1 MTLSLVLTFSEENLV
16 KFTMK
21 RTSAAAAT
29 IIAGSLILTGCSN
42 ADNNEKSKSESTR
55 EMEEASGEL
64 RGEGASSQDN
74 AVQNIFGPAFSETG
88 ATLAYTASGSG
99 DGQKKFIAGQVDFA
113 GSDSALKDDQIADA
127 KKRCKGND
135 AWHLPMVIGPVAIAY
150 HLEGVDTLNLS
161 TKTIAKIF
169 KGEIKKWDDEAI
181 KAENEGVELPS
192 DPIQVVYRSDESGT
206 SDNFQKFL
214 SASSGEWDS
223 EGKQFPTKV
232 GTGAPKSKGVA
243 DQVAQTN
250 GAITYVE
257 AGYAEENDKISV
269 ANVDFGAGPVEL
281 NKENVNKALS
291 EAKFKGEGNDLV
303 VDSKALY
310 SMKNEGEYP
319 LVLTTYEIVCS
330 AGYDDNTAKL
340 VKNFM
345 YTILDNQND
354 DLADQGYIPLDG
366 EFKSK
371 LEKAVD
377 ALK

>member
-1 MTLSLVLTFSEENLV
+1 M

-29 IIAGSLILTGCSN
+29 LFAGSLILTACSN
-42 ADNNEKSKSESTR
+42 ADNNDNGGSNGAESTR
-55 EMEEASGEL
+55 EMEEATGEL

-74 AVQNIFGPAFSETG
+74 AIQNIFGPAFSNTG

-99 DGQKKFIAGQVDFA
+99 DGQKKFIAGQADFA
-113 GSDSALKDDQIADA
+113 GSDSPLKDDQIADA
-127 KKRCKGND
+127 KKRCEGND

-161 TKTIAKIF
+161 TKTVAKIF

-181 KAENEGVELPS
+181 KSENEGVDLPS
-192 DPIQVVYRSDESGT
+192 KPIEVVYRSDESGT

-214 SASSGEWDS
+214 AASTGEWDS

-243 DQVAQTN
+243 DQVAQTD

-257 AGYAEENDKISV
+257 SGFAEELDKVNV
-269 ANVDFGAGPVEL
+269 ANIDFGAGPVEL
-281 NKENVNKALS
+281 NKENVNKALNAA
-291 EAKFKGEGNDLV
+291 EFKGKGNDLV
-303 VDSKALY
+303 VDSKKLY
-310 SMKNEGEYP
+310 SLKGEGEYP

-330 AGYDDNTAKL
+330 AGYDENTGKL
-340 VKNFM
+340 VKNFL

>member
-1 MTLSLVLTFSEENLV
+1 M

-29 IIAGSLILTGCSN
+29 LFAGSLILTACSN
-42 ADNNEKSKSESTR
+42 ADNNDNGGSNGAESTR
-55 EMEEASGEL
+55 EMEEATGEL

-74 AVQNIFGPAFSETG
+74 AIQNIFGPAFSNTG

-99 DGQKKFIAGQVDFA
+99 DGQKKFIAGQADFA
-113 GSDSALKDDQIADA
+113 GSDSPLKDDQIADA
-127 KKRCKGND
+127 KKRCEGND

-161 TKTIAKIF
+161 TKTVAKIF

-181 KAENEGVELPS
+181 KSENEGVDLPS
-192 DPIQVVYRSDESGT
+192 KSIEVVYRSDESGT

-214 SASSGEWDS
+214 AASTGEWDS

-243 DQVAQTN
+243 DQVAQTD

-257 AGYAEENDKISV
+257 SGFAEELDKVNV
-269 ANVDFGAGPVEL
+269 ANIDFGAGPVEL
-281 NKENVNKALS
+281 NKENVNKALNAA
-291 EAKFKGEGNDLV
+291 EFKGEGNDLV
-303 VDSKALY
+303 VDSKKLY
-310 SMKNEGEYP
+310 SLKGEGEYP

-330 AGYDDNTAKL
+330 AGYDENTGKL
-340 VKNFM
+340 VKNFL

>member
-1 MTLSLVLTFSEENLV
+1 
-16 KFTMK
+16 MK

-29 IIAGSLILTGCSN
+29 LFAGSLILTACSN
-42 ADNNEKSKSESTR
+42 ADNNDNGGSNGAESTR
-55 EMEEASGEL
+55 EMEEATGEL

-74 AVQNIFGPAFSETG
+74 AIQNIFGPAFSNTG

-99 DGQKKFIAGQVDFA
+99 DGQKKFIAGQADFA
-113 GSDSALKDDQIADA
+113 GSDSPLKDDQIADA
-127 KKRCKGND
+127 KKRCEGND

-161 TKTIAKIF
+161 TKTVAKIF

-181 KAENEGVELPS
+181 KSENEGVDLPS
-192 DPIQVVYRSDESGT
+192 KPIEVVYRSDESGT

-214 SASSGEWDS
+214 AASTGEWDS

-243 DQVAQTN
+243 DQVAQTD

-257 AGYAEENDKISV
+257 SGFAEELDKVNV
-269 ANVDFGAGPVEL
+269 ANIDFGAGPVEL
-281 NKENVNKALS
+281 NKENVNKALNAA
-291 EAKFKGEGNDLV
+291 EFKGEGNDLV
-303 VDSKALY
+303 VDSKKLY
-310 SMKNEGEYP
+310 SLKGEGEYP

-330 AGYDDNTAKL
+330 AGYDENTGKL
-340 VKNFM
+340 VKNFL

>member
-1 MTLSLVLTFSEENLV
+1 MLSKGKTV
-16 KFTMK
+16 KLSHVG
-21 RTSAAAAT
+21 RSAAVLAIGALALT
-29 IIAGSLILTGCSN
+29 ACGSDNPTGSAGGGSGEQSGVSGTLTGI
-42 ADNNEKSKSESTR
+42 
-55 EMEEASGEL
+55 
-64 RGEGASSQDN
+64 GASSQQ
-74 AVQNIFGPAFSETG
+74 AAMTAWQNGFQSANSG
-88 ATLAYTASGSG
+88 ATVQYSPDGSG
-99 DGQKKFIAGQVDFA
+99 AGRKAFLAGGANFA
-113 GSDSALKDDQIADA
+113 GSDAYLSEDEVSQAKQQCGDA
-127 KKRCKGND
+127 GAMD
-135 AWHLPMVIGPVAIAY
+135 LPVYVSPISVAFN
-150 HLEGVDTLNLS
+150 LPGVKSLNLDAP
-161 TKTIAKIF
+161 TIAKIF

-181 KAENEGVELPS
+181 KSENEGVDLPS
-192 DPIQVVYRSDESGT
+192 KPIEVVYRSDESGT

-214 SASSGEWDS
+214 SASTGEWDS

-243 DQVAQTN
+243 DQVAQTD

-257 AGYAEENDKISV
+257 SGFAEELDKVNV
-269 ANVDFGAGPVEL
+269 ANIDFGAGPVEL

-291 EAKFKGEGNDLV
+291 AAEFKGEGNDLV
-303 VDSKALY
+303 VDSKKLY
-310 SMKNEGEYP
+310 SLKGEGEYP

-330 AGYDDNTAKL
+330 AGYDENTGKL
-340 VKNFM
+340 VKNFL

>member
-1 MTLSLVLTFSEENLV
+1 M

-29 IIAGSLILTGCSN
+29 LFAGSLILTACSN
-42 ADNNEKSKSESTR
+42 ADNNDNGGGNGAESTR
-55 EMEEASGEL
+55 EMEEATGEL

-74 AVQNIFGPAFSETG
+74 AIQNIFGPAFSNTG

-99 DGQKKFIAGQVDFA
+99 DGQKKFIAGQADFA
-113 GSDSALKDDQIADA
+113 GSDSPLKDDQIADA
-127 KKRCKGND
+127 KKRCEGND

-161 TKTIAKIF
+161 TKTVAKIF

-181 KAENEGVELPS
+181 KSENEGVDLPS
-192 DPIQVVYRSDESGT
+192 KPIEVVYRSDESGT

-214 SASSGEWDS
+214 AASTGEWDS

-243 DQVAQTN
+243 DQVAQTD

-257 AGYAEENDKISV
+257 SGFAEELDKVNV
-269 ANVDFGAGPVEL
+269 ANIDFGAGPVEL
-281 NKENVNKALS
+281 NKENVNKALNAA
-291 EAKFKGEGNDLV
+291 EFKGEGNDLV
-303 VDSKALY
+303 VDSKKLY
-310 SMKNEGEYP
+310 SLKGEGEYP

-330 AGYDDNTAKL
+330 AGYDENTGKL
-340 VKNFM
+340 VKNFL

>member
-1 MTLSLVLTFSEENLV
+1 M

-29 IIAGSLILTGCSN
+29 LFAGSLILTACSN
-42 ADNNEKSKSESTR
+42 ADNNDNGGSNGAESTR
-55 EMEEASGEL
+55 EMEEATGEL

-74 AVQNIFGPAFSETG
+74 AIQNIFGPAFSNTG

-99 DGQKKFIAGQVDFA
+99 DGQKKFIAGQADFA
-113 GSDSALKDDQIADA
+113 GSDSPLKDDQIADA
-127 KKRCKGND
+127 KKRCEGND

-161 TKTIAKIF
+161 TKTVAKIF

-181 KAENEGVELPS
+181 KSENEGVDLPS
-192 DPIQVVYRSDESGT
+192 KPIEVVYRSDESGT

-214 SASSGEWDS
+214 SAATGEWDS

-243 DQVAQTN
+243 DQVAQTD

-257 AGYAEENDKISV
+257 SGFAEELDQVNI
-269 ANVDFGAGPVEL
+269 ANIDFGAGPVEL
-281 NKENVNKALS
+281 NKENVNKALAAA
-291 EAKFKGEGNDLV
+291 EFKGEGNDLV
-303 VDSKALY
+303 VDSKKLY
-310 SMKNEGEYP
+310 SMKGEGEYP

-330 AGYDDNTAKL
+330 AGYDENTGKL
-340 VKNFM
+340 VKNFL

>member
-1 MTLSLVLTFSEENLV
+1 M

-29 IIAGSLILTGCSN
+29 LFAGSLILTACSN
-42 ADNNEKSKSESTR
+42 ADNNDNGGSNGAESTR
-55 EMEEASGEL
+55 EMEEATGEL

-74 AVQNIFGPAFSETG
+74 AIQNIFGPAFSNTG

-99 DGQKKFIAGQVDFA
+99 DGQKKFIAGQADFA
-113 GSDSALKDDQIADA
+113 GSDSPLKDDQIADA
-127 KKRCKGND
+127 KKRCEGND

-161 TKTIAKIF
+161 TKTVAKIF

-181 KAENEGVELPS
+181 KSENEGVDLPS
-192 DPIQVVYRSDESGT
+192 KPIEVVYRSDESGT

-214 SASSGEWDS
+214 SASTGEWDS

-243 DQVAQTN
+243 DQVAQTD

-257 AGYAEENDKISV
+257 SGFAEELDKVNV
-269 ANVDFGAGPVEL
+269 ANIDFGAGPVEL
-281 NKENVNKALS
+281 NKENVNKALNAA
-291 EAKFKGEGNDLV
+291 EFKGEGNDLV
-303 VDSKALY
+303 VDSKKLY
-310 SMKNEGEYP
+310 SLKGEGEYP

-330 AGYDDNTAKL
+330 AGYDENTGKL
-340 VKNFM
+340 VKNFL

>member
-1 MTLSLVLTFSEENLV
+1 M

-29 IIAGSLILTGCSN
+29 LFAGSLILTACSN
-42 ADNNEKSKSESTR
+42 ADNNDNGGSNGAESTR
-55 EMEEASGEL
+55 EMEEATGEL

-74 AVQNIFGPAFSETG
+74 AIQNIFGPAFSNTG

-99 DGQKKFIAGQVDFA
+99 DGQKKFIAGQADFA
-113 GSDSALKDDQIADA
+113 GSDSPLKDDQIADA
-127 KKRCKGND
+127 KKRCEGND

-161 TKTIAKIF
+161 TKTVAKIF

-181 KAENEGVELPS
+181 KSENEGVELPS
-192 DPIQVVYRSDESGT
+192 KPIEVVYRSDESGT

-214 SASSGEWDS
+214 AASTGEWDS

-243 DQVAQTN
+243 DQVAQTD

-257 AGYAEENDKISV
+257 SGFAEELDKVNI
-269 ANVDFGAGPVEL
+269 ANIDFGAGPVEL
-281 NKENVNKALS
+281 NKENVNKALNAA
-291 EAKFKGEGNDLV
+291 EFKGEGNDLV
-303 VDSKALY
+303 VDSKKLY
-310 SMKNEGEYP
+310 SLKGEGEYP

-330 AGYDDNTAKL
+330 AGYDENTGKL
-340 VKNFM
+340 VKNFL